1 MTPEAIADHT
11 AVKFAYQFN
20 AASTLSTT
28 WTICDAF
35 CGVGGNA
42 IAFAKQGF
50 RVLAIDI
57 DQTRLDCARHNAE
70 IYNVAHLITFI
81 HGDFM
86 ELALLNKIEAD
97 AVFLSP
103 PWGGVEYAR
112 QTVFDIQSMPIDG
125 VELFQRSRK
134 VSENICYFLLSLFYA
149 SYWRTLSSKVQQPLQ
164 LRCIFKFMLGELQH
178 YELVEI

>member
-1 MTPEAIADHT
+1 MNRFSVTPEAIADHI

-20 AASTLSTT
+20 AASTSSTP

-86 ELALLNKIEAD
+86 EITLLNKIEAD

-103 PWGGVEYAR
+103 PWGGIEYAT
-112 QTVFDIQSMPIDG
+112 QKVFDLQCMPIDG
-125 VELFQRSRK
+125 VELFEWSRK
-134 VSENICYFLLSLFYA
+134 VSENICYFLPRHTNL
-149 SYWRTLSSKVQQPLQ
+149 LQ
-164 LRCIFKFMLGELQH
+164 LQNLGTTFMCMH
-178 YELVEI
+178 IYVAAVNS